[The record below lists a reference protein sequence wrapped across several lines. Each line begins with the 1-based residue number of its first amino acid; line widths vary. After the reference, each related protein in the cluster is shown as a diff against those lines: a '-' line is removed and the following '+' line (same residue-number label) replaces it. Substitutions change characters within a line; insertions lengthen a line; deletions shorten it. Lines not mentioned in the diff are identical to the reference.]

1 MLPPY
6 TVSVTR
12 RLALLSLLLALF
24 SVGLDVHARELVRV
38 VLENGELALPLGER
52 SVVDLVGGQLPV
64 DPLHHARRRD
74 AVHLAW
80 SGAVGE
86 TDQRVQ
92 RGVTGGQLSGQAGG
106 RTDGRERQHAHTEQ
120 VRPAASSGRPTE

>member
-24 SVGLDVHARELVRV
+24 SLGLDVHARELARV

-52 SVVDLVGGQLPV
+52 SVVDLVGRQLLV

-74 AVHLAW
+74 AVQLAW

-86 TDQRVQ
+86 TDRVAAA
-92 RGVTGGQLSGQAGG
+92 GVMQWIDQ
-106 RTDGRERQHAHTEQ
+106 Q
-120 VRPAASSGRPTE
+120 